1 MDVELPPP
9 LMRPT
14 SVFSRLVLPVVAAL
28 LGGAVAA
35 RAQAPADAA
44 CVSATGPDEPSRATI
59 DAARR
64 ADSSRADT
72 SHAAIRL
79 LAAVSADEVRFARTP
94 RICVRLSGDARLD
107 SVHVVARRNLA
118 SPVVTGTTYR
128 NVYVAVEI
136 VGRLNA
142 ECIAARI
149 TGAAPADST
158 DRCAA
163 IGATTTTNPAG
174 PPRR

>member
-14 SVFSRLVLPVVAAL
+14 SVVSSLVLPAVAAL
-28 LGGAVAA
+28 IACAGAA
-35 RAQAPADAA
+35 RAQAPAQSDAA
-44 CVSATGPDEPSRATI
+44 CVAASGPDEPSGPTP

-64 ADSSRADT
+64 PDADRADT

-79 LAAVSADEVRFARTP
+79 LAAVSADEVRFARSP
-94 RICVRLSGDARLD
+94 RICVRLTGDARLD

-118 SPVVTGTTYR
+118 SPVVAGTTYR

-163 IGATTTTNPAG
+163 IGVTTNPAG

>member
-1 MDVELPPP
+1 MPIPPVAP
-9 LMRPT
+9 
-14 SVFSRLVLPVVAAL
+14 RLAL
-28 LGGAVAA
+28 LTVIALIGSAHAV
-35 RAQAPADAA
+35 RAQASSAPDTG
-44 CVSATGPDEPSRATI
+44 CVTATGPDQPSTSPALALRA
-59 DAARR
+59 
-64 ADSSRADT
+64 ADT

-79 LAAVSADEVRFARTP
+79 FAAVSADEVRFTRTP

-107 SVHVVARRNLA
+107 SVRVVARRNLA
-118 SPVVTGTTYR
+118 SPVVSGTTYK

-136 VGRLNA
+136 LGRLNA

-149 TGAAPADST
+149 VGAPPADST

-163 IGATTTTNPAG
+163 IGAITTTNPAG